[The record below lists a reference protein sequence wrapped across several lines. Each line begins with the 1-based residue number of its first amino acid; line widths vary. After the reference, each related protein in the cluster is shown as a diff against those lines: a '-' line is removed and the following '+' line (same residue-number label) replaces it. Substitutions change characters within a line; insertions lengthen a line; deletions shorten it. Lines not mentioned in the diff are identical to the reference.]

1 MIRVKKLKT
10 SDFLQYK
17 KIRLEM
23 LERYPMYFG
32 SSVFEETLFSDTTW
46 MNRLNKVSAK
56 TIGLF
61 DDQKIVGI
69 VVLMFNQ
76 RSKMKHFATIYSMY
90 IKDEYQGKGYSKM
103 LLEHAFLE
111 AIENDVEKLRL
122 SVVHSNEGA
131 ISLYNKIGFKPYAV
145 EKGTIKYKDKYYDLL
160 LMEKEMGV
168 KNE

>member
-90 IKDEYQGKGYSKM
+90 IKD
-103 LLEHAFLE
+103 
-111 AIENDVEKLRL
+111 
-122 SVVHSNEGA
+122 
-131 ISLYNKIGFKPYAV
+131 
-145 EKGTIKYKDKYYDLL
+145 
-160 LMEKEMGV
+160 
-168 KNE
+168 